1 MSAQTPNNNILMNL
15 PALVAINKASQKFQ
29 AQAAAAAVKD
39 SKSQGGLKDMMS
51 GGLGKLGM
59 ITLGVGGILGVAKM
73 FISASPML
81 KSMLKLFQFGIMLIL
96 RPIGDFIGFMLRPIM
111 LMVLTKFIL
120 PFYQN
125 ALPMMQEMGTL
136 VGERLVP
143 IVEGIIRG
151 LVAVGQIIVGTLT
164 GIFTGDWQM
173 KDEGEKTLTSLLAG
187 LNGINPN
194 DNLVTLDNDL
204 IAQSNLQIAAT
215 KTGFADLP
223 KMTDKMKGLSSDMMK
238 FSGNELTKMFGL
250 LGDKTN
256 VAGVGAANTAVMV
269 ASARGDASTMEEL
282 KSIWYKTLMN
292 QGGWTKM
299 PDGKE
304 FGQNTAQDYK
314 NKVMPETV
322 NINVN
327 LEGMTGNY
335 TEADKYEFKMVIA
348 ETVDEVFEKKL
359 ARTTRYG

>member
-1 MSAQTPNNNILMNL
+1 MNL

-29 AQAAAAAVKD
+29 AKAAAAADKD
-39 SKSQGGLKDMMS
+39 AKSQGGLKDMMS

-136 VGERLVP
+136 VGEKLVP
-143 IVEGIIRG
+143 IVEGIIHG
-151 LVAVGQIIVGTLT
+151 LVAVGQVIVGAIMEFFNFGNKEQELA
-164 GIFTGDWQM
+164 GKAM
-173 KDEGEKTLTSLLAG
+173 KDAG
-187 LNGINPN
+187 LVTLGNLISGVGVTNN
-194 DNLVTLDNDL
+194 TNLVKLDNDL
-204 IAQSNLQIAAT
+204 VTQSNLQIAAT
-215 KTGFADLP
+215 NTGFADLP

-299 PDGKE
+299 PDGKT

-335 TEADKYEFKMVIA
+335 TDADKYEFKMVIA

>member
-29 AQAAAAAVKD
+29 AKAAAAAEKD
-39 SKSQGGLKDMMS
+39 AKSQGGLKDMMS

-238 FSGNELTKMFGL
+238 FSNTELVKMIGL
-250 LGDKTN
+250 LGKDN
-256 VAGVGAANTAVMV
+256 VNGAGVGAANTAVAV
-269 ASARGDASTMEEL
+269 ASARGDASTMAEL

-299 PDGKE
+299 PDGKT
-304 FGQNTAQDYK
+304 FG
-314 NKVMPETV
+314 ETKAEPQV
-322 NINVN
+322 IEIRV
-327 LEGMTGNY
+327 EGMNGNY
-335 TEADKYEFKMVIA
+335 TSSEKYQFQYEVKEAVAKEMAK
-348 ETVDEVFEKKL
+348 
-359 ARTTRYG
+359 RPR